1 MGDLGK
7 DRKTGFVRTWWSHSK
22 SCCIVS
28 DGEHWKSVR
37 SQGNILNFWYKV
49 STFSCKLASSCRITY
64 NLENL
69 SCQKRALGYQVR
81 EGQGILLRSF
91 KSWRLFSIILQ
102 SAIIYLI
109 TRLIDWVIVVFEID
123 PSSPAAAVELEIRK
137 KLHISFDFARGYLYL
152 RLTLSRQFLLK
163 KCTYTYRTYQR
174 PNLHSFGWGFLFLD
188 SLRAIQTSEC
198 PQTEKRKLM
207 I

>member
-1 MGDLGK
+1 MGFYSLSFLSRNVHNWAHFKWMCLFESSLGKKVGIMMGELEK
-7 DRKTGFVRTWWSHSK
+7 DRKTGFVRTWWSHSI

-28 DGEHWKSVR
+28 DGVHWKSVR
-37 SQGNILNFWYKV
+37 SQGNIFFWCKV

-109 TRLIDWVIVVFEID
+109 TRFIDWVIVVFEID
-123 PSSPAAAVELEIRK
+123 PSSPAAAVELEISK
-137 KLHISFDFARGYLYL
+137 KLFHWISLEGTYYLL
-152 RLTLSRQFLLK
+152 
-163 KCTYTYRTYQR
+163 
-174 PNLHSFGWGFLFLD
+174 
-188 SLRAIQTSEC
+188 
-198 PQTEKRKLM
+198 
-207 I
+207 

>member
-1 MGDLGK
+1 MDVLVWIKLGKKVGIMMGELGK
-7 DRKTGFVRTWWSHSK
+7 DRKTGFVRTWWSHSI

-28 DGEHWKSVR
+28 DGVHCKSVR
-37 SQGNILNFWYKV
+37 SQGNIFFWCKV

-109 TRLIDWVIVVFEID
+109 TRFIDWVIVVFEID
-123 PSSPAAAVELEIRK
+123 SSSPAAAVELEISK
-137 KLHISFDFARGYLYL
+137 KLFHWISLEGTYFS
-152 RLTLSRQFLLK
+152 TLSKQF
-163 KCTYTYRTYQR
+163 
-174 PNLHSFGWGFLFLD
+174 F
-188 SLRAIQTSEC
+188 
-198 PQTEKRKLM
+198 
-207 I
+207 

>member
-1 MGDLGK
+1 MITQQILFCRQCWGTLEK
-7 DRKTGFVRTWWSHSK
+7 RQ
-22 SCCIVS
+22 VS
-28 DGEHWKSVR
+28 R
-37 SQGNILNFWYKV
+37 QYFFWYKV

-81 EGQGILLRSF
+81 EGQGILFRSF
-91 KSWRLFSIILQ
+91 KGWRLFFIVIMQ
-102 SAIIYLI
+102 SAIMYLI

-152 RLTLSRQFLLK
+152 RL
-163 KCTYTYRTYQR
+163 YQD
-174 PNLHSFGWGFLFLD
+174 NF
-188 SLRAIQTSEC
+188 C
-198 PQTEKRKLM
+198 
-207 I
+207 